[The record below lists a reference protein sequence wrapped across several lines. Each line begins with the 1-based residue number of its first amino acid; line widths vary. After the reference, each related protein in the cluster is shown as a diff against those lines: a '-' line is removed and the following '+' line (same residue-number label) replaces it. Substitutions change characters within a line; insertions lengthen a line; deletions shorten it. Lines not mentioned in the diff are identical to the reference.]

1 MTQSHKNK
9 NWPTNALQLGKKI
22 GGCLVTE
29 MLYLFICILHLAIE
43 DVAAANY
50 FLLVDDV
57 AHSTSGEPEVSF
69 QWGTQLLNSAGCYI
83 LVIVL

>member
-1 MTQSHKNK
+1 
-9 NWPTNALQLGKKI
+9 
-22 GGCLVTE
+22 

-83 LVIVL
+83 LVIVLYKKEEARLPLHNRNKSSTSSNYLKM